1 MDVTIGVSIFA
12 ALNLTLTY
20 IALFVYQ
27 LRLWHLIGL
36 QLVGVVAAILMIR
49 MLAPRFSTR
58 IWAALG
64 AEEQTGAIH
73 ADLRVAGVVM
83 TGMFGLQGLMIHR
96 ARGLT
101 GMALVLPALDFVLT
115 LLGV

>member
-1 MDVTIGVSIFA
+1 M
-12 ALNLTLTY
+12 
-20 IALFVYQ
+20 
-27 LRLWHLIGL
+27 
-36 QLVGVVAAILMIR
+36 AILLIR
-49 MLAPRFSTR
+49 LFAPRFSTR

-73 ADLRVAGVVM
+73 KDLRVAGVVM